1 MPLRGNRWSG
11 IFFMSKLGIIA
22 GKGNLPLVL
31 SEEARRRGYHVIM
44 IVLKPVAEF
53 DGSAA
58 DEVIS
63 VNVGRLGELIRV
75 LKERGVKEA
84 VMAGKVTK
92 ELAYRGNV
100 IPDMKAIKLI
110 FSLKDRRDDTILQAF
125 TDVLC
130 KEGIK
135 ILNTTEFA
143 AGLLM
148 PPGILTRR
156 RPTGAEERDMEFG
169 FRMAREIGRLDIG
182 QTVVVKNRAVMAV
195 EAIEGTDE
203 AIRRGGRLA
212 GEGAVVVKVCKP
224 RQDLRFDVPVV
235 GPDTLKAMVDA
246 RASVLAVESGK
257 VIMLQRGNL
266 VSAADGAGVAIVGF
280 TEGGKTG

>member
-1 MPLRGNRWSG
+1 
-11 IFFMSKLGIIA
+11 
-22 GKGNLPLVL
+22 
-31 SEEARRRGYHVIM
+31 
-44 IVLKPVAEF
+44 
-53 DGSAA
+53 
-58 DEVIS
+58 
-63 VNVGRLGELIRV
+63 
-75 LKERGVKEA
+75 
-84 VMAGKVTK
+84 
-92 ELAYRGNV
+92 
-100 IPDMKAIKLI
+100 
-110 FSLKDRRDDTILQAF
+110 
-125 TDVLC
+125 
-130 KEGIK
+130 
-135 ILNTTEFA
+135 
-143 AGLLM
+143 
-148 PPGILTRR
+148 
-156 RPTGAEERDMEFG
+156 
-169 FRMAREIGRLDIG
+169 
-182 QTVVVKNRAVMAV
+182 AVMAV